1 MNTLYLHRV
10 TNFKIDQR
18 DIHGAHGPVYFVDIV
33 VEGETPMT
41 ITLFSTQPLD
51 LKDVIQHDAH

>member
-1 MNTLYLHRV
+1 MNTLFMHRV
-10 TNFKIDQR
+10 TKFTVRPRTIQ
-18 DIHGAHGPVYFVDIV
+18 GAHGPVHFVDIV
-33 VEGETPMT
+33 VEGETPFT